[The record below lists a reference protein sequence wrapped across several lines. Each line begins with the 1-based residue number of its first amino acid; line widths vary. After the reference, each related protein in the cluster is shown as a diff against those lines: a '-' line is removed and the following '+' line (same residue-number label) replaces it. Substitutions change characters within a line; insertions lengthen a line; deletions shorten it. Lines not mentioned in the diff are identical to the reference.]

1 MQRPTCLNMRVRT
14 TQDAQ
19 VIFHAVHLKILPIIT
34 RRLDNEERR
43 EIRSGCVYVWEE
55 RSPNTEAIG
64 MVGVYGQWIPCPCSL
79 TRDYLGGDRTVD
91 RLAELGSKSC

>member
-1 MQRPTCLNMRVRT
+1 MQRPTCVGIRVRS

-34 RRLDNEERR
+34 RRLDTEERR

-64 MVGVYGQWIPCPCSL
+64 MVRIAAILDIFSLIIGQAG
-79 TRDYLGGDRTVD
+79 RDRTVD
-91 RLAELGSKSC
+91 RLSKLGT

>member
-1 MQRPTCLNMRVRT
+1 MQRPTCTGMRIRT

-19 VIFHAVHLKILPIIT
+19 VIFHAVHLNLLPMIT

-55 RSPNTEAIG
+55 RSPSTETHG
-64 MVGVYGQWIPCPCSL
+64 MVHICVYSTQ
-79 TRDYLGGDRTVD
+79 
-91 RLAELGSKSC
+91 

>member
-1 MQRPTCLNMRVRT
+1 MQRPTCVGMRVRS

-34 RRLDNEERR
+34 RRLDTEERR

-64 MVGVYGQWIPCPCSL
+64 MVGMAVSL
-79 TRDYLGGDRTVD
+79 
-91 RLAELGSKSC
+91 